1 MLSWEKTLDYGTAAG
16 LPKIIEY
23 ACRKIRVLLFELI
36 NEQNRPEKLN

>member
-1 MLSWEKTLDYGTAAG
+1 MLSWEKTLDNETAG